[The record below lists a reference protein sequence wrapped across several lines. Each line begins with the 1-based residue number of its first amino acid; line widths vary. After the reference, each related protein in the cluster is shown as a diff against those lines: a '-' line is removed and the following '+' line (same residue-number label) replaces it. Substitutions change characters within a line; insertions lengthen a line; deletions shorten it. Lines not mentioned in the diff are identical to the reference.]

1 MRVFWNR
8 NLYKYIETEGKKRAR
23 RCGRS
28 WRRGNRPWPSCV
40 NNFELMSYLC
50 RQLPLLHQQLLVD
63 ATTTRVTRPQQVEEP
78 HKDNSYL
85 IIIFF
90 LPLSLCFY
98 PSLFLFHSSFL
109 ALFFYI
115 YIIYSL
121 FLFQASKSV
130 GIKRNQRNERK
141 KFISLTRKSSSFTRE
156 SSWNWWEPLQTPWN
170 IHEHRQENLQLES
183 ARPSQSQR
191 IPRHLSGITATTDAW
206 DKHSCQE
213 SSQHPG
219 SILEASWWEINSI
232 GSVQRNQ
239 SDLIRV

>member
-1 MRVFWNR
+1 MQAAASPPSAALGRR
-8 NLYKYIETEGKKRAR
+8 NNNKSHAPAT
-23 RCGRS
+23 S
-28 WRRGNRPWPSCV
+28 RGTTQ
-40 NNFELMSYLC
+40 
-50 RQLPLLHQQLLVD
+50 RQFLFDH
-63 ATTTRVTRPQQVEEP
+63 
-78 HKDNSYL
+78 H
-85 IIIFF
+85 FF
-90 LPLSLCFY
+90 STSF
-98 PSLFLFHSSFL
+98 SLFLSISISLPFFFPCS
-109 ALFFYI
+109 FFYI